1 MTYSELT
8 RHANAIPLNSLP
20 GIVQIQ
26 WIGDW
31 GVICDTDW
39 DMDDAIVVCTSIDFD
54 GGIPIFGLGK
64 TYDANYISDNR

>member
-1 MTYSELT
+1 MLF
-8 RHANAIPLNSLP
+8 P

-31 GVICDTDW
+31 GVVCDSEW
-39 DMDDAIVVCTSIDFD
+39 SMANAKVVCRTIGTGND

-64 TYDANYISDNR
+64 TYEANYISSNR

>member
-1 MTYSELT
+1 MELLGT
-8 RHANAIPLNSLP
+8 LILFP

-31 GVICDTDW
+31 GVICDSDW
-39 DMDDAIVVCTSIDFD
+39 DMADAKVVCRTIGSD